1 MIDLFLA
8 TLRANS
14 VMLLFFI
21 LAIGYLIGKTK
32 IGTFELGPITGVL
45 FAGLIFGHFQF
56 KASASLQ
63 SLGFSIFIFSV
74 GLQAGPRFFA
84 VMRQDG
90 LKYFTLALMI
100 GSTGIAS
107 ALIASHV
114 FGLDPGYAA
123 GALAG
128 GLTSSPT
135 LAAAQQGV
143 STGAV
148 SVPDGYTVEQ
158 VLGNISAGYAITYLF
173 GLLGLIV
180 IIDKLPR
187 LVGIDLPAE
196 AAILEKGDP
205 ESMVPDPLTP
215 SDILVRA
222 YQVEESRMLGMTLTE
237 LEHLME
243 DTAHI
248 RKIKRDGSFIP
259 LRPETVI
266 RKGDLISVIALRE
279 RVKEVIPRIGHE
291 VSDPELLDYSPEPS
305 QLVIINRAVVGST
318 LGALRILQKYGCFVS
333 HLSRSG
339 QTLEAWPSL
348 SLQKGDVLSVTGP
361 ADELDRLGELLGHSE
376 REVIETDLV
385 TFSLGISGGI
395 FIGAI
400 TITIAGVTIGLGTPG
415 GLLAAGIVIGFLR
428 SIHPTFGRVPEAVR
442 WIFMELGLLIFMA
455 GVGVSAGRQILATLE
470 TAGLSIFV
478 CGLII
483 TVTPIFVGFI
493 FGSKVLKLNPV
504 LLMGAITGSLTS
516 GAALS
521 IVKNAARSD
530 VPALGYT
537 GAYAFAN
544 VILTIAG
551 TIIAVM

>member
-1 MIDLFLA
+1 MIDLFLE

-14 VMLLFFI
+14 VMLLFCI

-32 IGTFELGPITGVL
+32 IGNFELGPISGVL

-56 KASASLQ
+56 KASPSLQ

-90 LKYFTLALMI
+90 LKYFVLALMI
-100 GSTGIAS
+100 GATGISS
-107 ALIASHV
+107 ALIASRV

-148 SVPDGYTVEQ
+148 SVPEGYSAQ
-158 VLGNISAGYAITYLF
+158 QILGNISAGYAITYLF

-180 IIDKLPR
+180 IIERLPKLA
-187 LVGIDLPAE
+187 GIDLPEE
-196 AAILEKGDP
+196 AGMLEKSDSGATG
-205 ESMVPDPLTP
+205 SAPLSP

-222 YQVEESRMLGMTLTE
+222 YRVEESQMLGMTLAD
-237 LEHLME
+237 LERLVE
-243 DTAHI
+243 DIAHV
-248 RKIKRDGSFIP
+248 RKIKRDGAFIP
-259 LRPETVI
+259 LLPETVI
-266 RKGDLISVIALRE
+266 RKGDLVSMIGLRE
-279 RVKEVIPRIGHE
+279 RVKNVIPRIGHE
-291 VSDPELLDYSPEPS
+291 VSDPDLLDYSPEPS
-305 QLVIINRAVVGST
+305 RLVIINKDVVGST
-318 LGALRILQKYGCFVS
+318 LGSLRILPKYGCFVS
-333 HLSRSG
+333 HVSRSG
-339 QTLEAWPSL
+339 QTLEARPSL
-348 SLQKGDVLSVTGP
+348 ALQKGDVLSATGP
-361 ADELDRLGELLGHSE
+361 ADELDRLGELLGHAE

-415 GLLAAGIVIGFLR
+415 GLLAAGIAIGFLR
-428 SIHPTFGRVPEAVR
+428 SIHPTFGRVPEAVS

-455 GVGVSAGRQILATLE
+455 GVGVTAGRQIIATIQ
-470 TAGLSIFV
+470 TAGLSIFM
-478 CGLII
+478 CGVII
-483 TVTPIFVGFI
+483 AVTPIFVGFI

-530 VPALGYT
+530 MPALGYT